1 MYYASVS
8 WMQKNLHEQEKSTQ
22 HVSTVQRE
30 VERKL
35 HYMRVAIAMLEHG
48 GNSTTE
54 IDSLVLERA
63 LQKANR
69 KLMEKEETHMYE
81 K

>member
-1 MYYASVS
+1 
-8 WMQKNLHEQEKSTQ
+8 MQKNLHEQENSTQ

-48 GNSTTE
+48 GMNTAG
-54 IDSLVLERA
+54 IDPLVLERT

-69 KLMEKEETHMYE
+69 KLMEKEEIYMYE

>member
-1 MYYASVS
+1 MS
-8 WMQKNLHEQEKSTQ
+8 WVQKNLHEQEKSTQ
-22 HVSTVQRE
+22 HVSMVQRE

-48 GNSTTE
+48 GNSTAG
-54 IDSLVLERA
+54 IDPAILERA

-69 KLMEKEETHMYE
+69 KLMDKEEVHMYE
-81 K
+81 NKRAGG